1 MATNIFQAANLDE
14 DRLETYSAVWSRI
27 GNTPLA
33 RLTSIANDLPDTVE
47 LYAKLE
53 WENPS
58 GSVKDRPAA
67 EILRQALAQGEF
79 EGQRMLLDSTSGNM
93 GIAYATL
100 CAALGQPVHLVVPAN
115 ASPERLT
122 ILRALGA
129 HITLSDP
136 LEGSEGA
143 RTLAEQMAAEEPGRY
158 YYANQYDNPANW
170 LAHYRSTGPEILMQ
184 TNNRVTHV
192 VAGLGT
198 TGTLTGIGRYLQE
211 TLPEA
216 RLVGVQPDGP
226 FHGLEGLKHLPSSD
240 RPGIFDPTLI
250 SQMESVATEEAYGM
264 LHELARREGLMVGVS
279 SAAALVAALR
289 VARSI
294 RHGVVVVIFPDSAA
308 KYLSQPFW
316 REK

>member
-100 CAALGQPVHLVVPAN
+100 CAALSLPVHLVVPAN

-129 HITLSDP
+129 QLTLSDP

-143 RTLAEQMAAEEPGRY
+143 RVLAGQIAAEEPERY
-158 YYANQYDNPANW
+158 YYANQYENPANW
-170 LAHYRSTGPEILMQ
+170 QAHYRSTGPEILKQ

-198 TGTLTGIGRYLQE
+198 TGTLTGIGRCLRE
-211 TLPEA
+211 SLPDT

-226 FHGLEGLKHLPSSD
+226 FHGLEGLKYLPSS
-240 RPGIFDPTLI
+240 RQPGIFNPALV
-250 SQMESVATEEAYGM
+250 SRMEYVATEDAYSM
-264 LHELARREGLMVGVS
+264 LHELAQREGLLVGVS
-279 SAAALVAALR
+279 SAAALIAALR
-289 VARSI
+289 VARSL
-294 RHGVVVVIFPDSAA
+294 RRGVVAVIFPDSAA

-316 REK
+316 RDR